1 MPTRYQNQ
9 NGWYGLLFLYLPA
22 LILWF
27 YILCDEGKLRWLF
40 FVWGLYV
47 WLALVPTVGIV
58 FGLVEDKLEKG
69 AFLGPNILKMTFCLT
84 PLLLLL
90 LLNTGTD
97 SSEYRELVSKLS
109 FQITL
114 DLFDGVEM
122 LEVVLEENEL
132 HRGIPKGFEQAIIA
146 VVCII

>member
-1 MPTRYQNQ
+1 MASPLVWLGRLTYFILVIIQYVSFASYPARYQNQ

-47 WLALVPTVGIV
+47 WLALVPTVGII

-84 PLLLLL
+84 PLLLSVAV
-90 LLNTGTD
+90 T
-97 SSEYRELVSKLS
+97 
-109 FQITL
+109 Q
-114 DLFDGVEM
+114 
-122 LEVVLEENEL
+122 
-132 HRGIPKGFEQAIIA
+132 HRN
-146 VVCII
+146 